1 MSIHIPHFC
10 TVNNRLK
17 PGLMPQS
24 SAAYESARDWRSAGG
39 LFGEILL
46 RCRPANPLTALRRHP
61 EALARIEASLGRAD
75 FNAWGA
81 SVLTAFA
88 ADCAVWANEAFG
100 QSLLAC
106 GLALMGDASAA
117 AAALPQPAGLNPVE
131 IDVLRQ
137 ARRRT
142 VFLGALAAAWEPITE
157 ITVEAGQGRADRW
170 EPLECWAP
178 ETEFLAEFVLR
189 SVRSGR
195 IVRGRCAEELSA
207 QTFDLSTTRLKSETK
222 RRALWASLRVS
233 GERVRGQGPQ
243 RRYGMR

>member
-1 MSIHIPHFC
+1 MPPVFGPLDPMTRHSAGLFLCKPQASGFFSISFLQITPVTMSIHIPHFC

-170 EPLECWAP
+170 
-178 ETEFLAEFVLR
+178 
-189 SVRSGR
+189 
-195 IVRGRCAEELSA
+195 
-207 QTFDLSTTRLKSETK
+207 
-222 RRALWASLRVS
+222 
-233 GERVRGQGPQ
+233 
-243 RRYGMR
+243 